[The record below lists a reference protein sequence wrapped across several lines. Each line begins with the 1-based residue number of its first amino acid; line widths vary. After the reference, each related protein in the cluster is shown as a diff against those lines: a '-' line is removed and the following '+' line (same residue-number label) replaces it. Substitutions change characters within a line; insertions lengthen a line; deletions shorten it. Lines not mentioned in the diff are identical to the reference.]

1 MSAIGPSVKFSKPVF
16 TWKINEYFVASR
28 LLLEDLPHARQ
39 PLLIPMI
46 QYLSS
51 LRFRLIVLVLLAVI
65 PAFGVILHS
74 AAKHRNLTANQAK
87 RNALAAARAI
97 AAEQERFF
105 ENAHHLLIMLSR
117 VPQIRGNNS
126 TTCGQFLAGLLEP
139 LYADLAVTDEKGN
152 LLCSALPRATSL
164 AKPRGP
170 HLSRVKQS
178 YDFSVGEIRTDPST
192 RKTLVDLGFP
202 VQDSPGVVRSVIV
215 AVVDLSWI
223 TRVTAENHLYP
234 GASFTLVDSKANVF
248 LRYPL
253 GDDWIAKPLFAQA
266 SPEGMVSPDTETIES
281 LDVDGV
287 RRLFAFSKLKSPVGG
302 QSAYAAI
309 DIPAAMAF
317 AEADRILAQNLITFG
332 VLAFL
337 TLAAAWVGADVF
349 VLRRIRDIVAATKQ
363 VAAGKLS
370 ARTHLPYG
378 KTELGQMAQAFDDLA
393 EALERREAEA
403 EISAKEIHKQRQ
415 QQNALY
421 DLNLAITSTLDLASV
436 LKTLL
441 EEISALFPYCA
452 STVSWINNQSGAL
465 EVIAQRNLDNIDE
478 AQWEGWTEQG
488 LPLVVMKR
496 KTYLAISNAQ
506 LDPRTTNP
514 EFFRRHRLFSYLGM
528 PLIAKGETLGVLSFY
543 TKEERGF
550 STVEMNFLNAL
561 VNQAA
566 IAIYNSR
573 LYEQTRNQ
581 AVELEKSNKIK
592 DEFLG
597 VMSHE
602 LRTPLNII
610 MNYAEALRMGTF
622 GEIGP
627 EQGKGTE
634 KIRSQ
639 AGHLLTLINGILEIT
654 KIESGTVTVKKDLL
668 DLIDFIS
675 ENRSDYMMPMEK
687 DIALEWIYPS
697 DLPVIVS
704 DRMKLKQ
711 ILTNLIN
718 NAIKFTES
726 GVVQISIQAVDE
738 GHTLDLK
745 VADTGAGISDELL
758 PFVFDKF
765 RQIDSTTTRNHSGA
779 GLGLYIVKTFV
790 ELLGGSIGVQSK
802 LGKGSVFTVR
812 LPVEPDTTSNH
823 SGSDQL
829 ATSQRPLS

>member
-1 MSAIGPSVKFSKPVF
+1 M
-16 TWKINEYFVASR
+16 TR
-28 LLLEDLPHARQ
+28 
-39 PLLIPMI
+39 
-46 QYLSS
+46 YLSS

-74 AAKHRNLTANQAK
+74 AAKHRNLTANQAQ

-105 ENAHHLLIMLSR
+105 ENAHQLLIMLSR
-117 VPQIRGNNS
+117 VPQTRDNNS
-126 TTCGQFLAGLLEP
+126 NNCGRFLAGMLEP
-139 LYADLAVTDEKGN
+139 LYADLAITDVKGN
-152 LLCSALPRATSL
+152 LLCSALPRATSPV
-164 AKPRGP
+164 KPDGS
-170 HLSRVKQS
+170 HLSRVKQN
-178 YDFSVGEIRTDPST
+178 YDFAVGEIRTDPST
-192 RKTLVDLGFP
+192 GKTLVDLAFP

-215 AVVDLSWI
+215 AVVDLSWV
-223 TRVTAENHLYP
+223 TRITAENHLYP
-234 GASFTLVDSKANVF
+234 GASFTLVDSKAKVF

-253 GDDWIAKPLFAQA
+253 ERDWIAKPIFAQA
-266 SPEGMVSPDTETIES
+266 SHEDKVPQDTETIES
-281 LDVDGV
+281 LGADGV

-309 DIPAAMAF
+309 DVPVATAF
-317 AEADRILAQNLITFG
+317 AEADRILVHNLITFG
-332 VLAFL
+332 ALALL

-363 VAAGKLS
+363 VAAGKLR
-370 ARTHLPYG
+370 ARTRLPYG

-403 EISAKEIHKQRQ
+403 ESNAKEIHKQRQ
-415 QQNALY
+415 QQNTLY

-441 EEISALFPYCA
+441 EEICALFPYCA
-452 STVSWINNQSGAL
+452 ATISWIDNQSGAL
-465 EVIAQRNLDNIDE
+465 EVIAQRNLDDIDE
-478 AQWEGWTEQG
+478 AQREGFERG
-488 LPLVVMKR
+488 LPLVTIKR

-528 PLIAKGETLGVLSFY
+528 PLIAKGQTLGVLSFY

-573 LYEQTRNQ
+573 LYEQTRDQ
-581 AVELEKSNKIK
+581 AVELERSNKIK

-622 GEIGP
+622 GEISADQ
-627 EQGKGTE
+627 EKGTE
-634 KIRSQ
+634 KIRLQ
-639 AGHLLTLINGILEIT
+639 AGHLLTLINGMLEIT
-654 KIESGTVTVKKDLL
+654 KIESGTVIVQREPL
-668 DLIDFIS
+668 DLVEFMA
-675 ENRSDYMMPMEK
+675 ENRSDYMTPMEK
-687 DIALEWIYPS
+687 DITLEWEYPC
-697 DLPVIVS
+697 DLPVIFS

-711 ILTNLIN
+711 ILTNLVN
-718 NAIKFTES
+718 NAIKFTDN
-726 GVVQISIQAVDE
+726 GVVTISMQVIEQGRILE
-738 GHTLDLK
+738 LK
-745 VADTGAGISDELL
+745 VADTGSGISEDML

-790 ELLGGSIGVQSK
+790 ELLGGTICAQSK
-802 LGKGSVFTVR
+802 PGAGSVFAVH
-812 LPVEPDTTSNH
+812 LPLEPETTANQAA
-823 SGSDQL
+823 SDSEPR
-829 ATSQRPLS
+829 AAEVS

>member
-1 MSAIGPSVKFSKPVF
+1 M
-16 TWKINEYFVASR
+16 T
-28 LLLEDLPHARQ
+28 H
-39 PLLIPMI
+39 
-46 QYLSS
+46 YLSS

-65 PAFGVILHS
+65 PTFGVILYS
-74 AAKHRNLTANQAK
+74 ASRHRTLIANQAQ

-105 ENAHHLLIMLSR
+105 ENAHQLLVMLSR
-117 VPQIRGNNS
+117 VPQIRGNN
-126 TTCGQFLAGLLEP
+126 TTCGKFLASLLEP
-139 LYADLAVTDEKGN
+139 LYADLAITDTKGN

-164 AKPRGP
+164 AKPDGL

-178 YDFSVGEIRTDPST
+178 YDFSVGEIRTDPAT
-192 RKTLVDLGFP
+192 GKTLVDLGFP

-215 AVVDLSWI
+215 AVVDLSWV
-223 TRVTAENHLYP
+223 TRITAENHLYP
-234 GASFTLVDSKANVF
+234 GASFSLVDSRANVF

-253 GDDWIAKPLFAQA
+253 ARDWIAKPLFAQA
-266 SPEGMVSPDTETIES
+266 SHEGIVSPGTETIE
-281 LDVDGV
+281 LLGVDGV

-302 QSAYAAI
+302 RSAYAAI
-309 DIPAAMAF
+309 DIPATMAF
-317 AEADRILAQNLITFG
+317 AEADRILVHNLITFG
-332 VLAFL
+332 VLALL

-349 VLRRIRDIVAATKQ
+349 VLRRIRDIVAATRQ
-363 VAAGKLS
+363 VAAGQLG
-370 ARTHLPYG
+370 ARTRLPYG

-393 EALERREAEA
+393 EALQRREAEA

-421 DLNLAITSTLDLASV
+421 DLNLAITSTLNLGSV

-441 EEISALFPYCA
+441 EEIAALFPYCA
-452 STVSWINNQSGAL
+452 ATVNWINNQSGAL
-465 EVIAQRNLDNIDE
+465 EVIAQRNLDDIDE
-478 AQWEGWTEQG
+478 AQWEGLIEQG
-488 LPLVVMKR
+488 LPLAVMKR

-514 EFFRRHRLFSYLGM
+514 EFFRRYRLFSYLGM

-622 GEIGP
+622 GEISTDQ
-627 EQGKGTE
+627 EKGTE

-639 AGHLLTLINGILEIT
+639 AGHLLTLINGILEIS
-654 KIESGTVTVKKDLL
+654 KIESGTVTVQRDPL
-668 DLIDFIS
+668 DLVEFMS
-675 ENRSDYMMPMEK
+675 ENRSDYMTPMEK
-687 DIALEWIYPS
+687 DITLEWDYPS

-711 ILTNLIN
+711 ILTNLVN
-718 NAIKFTES
+718 NAIKFTEN
-726 GVVQISIQAVDE
+726 GVVTISMQAIE
-738 GHTLDLK
+738 QGHILELE
-745 VADTGAGISDELL
+745 VADTGCGISDDLL

-765 RQIDSTTTRNHSGA
+765 RQIDSTTTRSHSGA

-790 ELLGGSIGVQSK
+790 ELLGGTISAQSK
-802 LGKGSVFTVR
+802 LGEGSVFAVR
-812 LPVEPDTTSNH
+812 LPFEPATTPIQADHDPGTPPQKFLN
-823 SGSDQL
+823 
-829 ATSQRPLS
+829 